1 MSVSSCSSLNS
12 AVTWNMEIV
21 IKMSFIIKKTLLMIM
36 IIVIAYF

>member
-12 AVTWNMEIV
+12 AVIWNMEIV
-21 IKMSFIIKKTLLMIM
+21 IKMSFIIKKTLLTIM